1 MNPFGRQQ
9 APSRDQELPL
19 FWIPG
24 RRNFYYASE
33 KRDAEIVA
41 SAVFE
46 NDPANRVPGA
56 RPFNWAK
63 RGATVPGARAVGQPY
78 YENQT
83 PKPAAVQPPVERT
96 FKNADQQRDWAT
108 YKKFSLAAQRQAAR
122 KNVEAP
128 KAPKPVYEPPR
139 TVWDPVT
146 GQEVQ
151 ERFYESYGLT
161 HWPLMIQYPQEQG
174 PVAQGPGAPAWHEY
188 QGTQAATQ
196 IPGY

>member
-1 MNPFGRQQ
+1 M
-9 APSRDQELPL
+9 PSRQEELPL

-41 SAVFE
+41 SAVYE
-46 NDPANRVPGA
+46 NDPRNRNPGA
-56 RPFNWAK
+56 RPFNWAN
-63 RGATVPGARAVGQPY
+63 RTATIPGARPTGQPY

-83 PKPAAVQPPVERT
+83 PKPVAVQPPVERK
-96 FKNADQQRDWAT
+96 FKDADQQRDWAT
-108 YKKFSLAAQRQAAR
+108 YKKFSEAQERAAKR
-122 KNVEAP
+122 KQVEAP
-128 KAPKPVYEPPR
+128 KPPKPVYEAPR

-161 HWPLMIQYPQEQG
+161 HWPLMIQYPQEQA
-174 PVAQGPGAPAWHEY
+174 PAVQVPQGAPAWHEY